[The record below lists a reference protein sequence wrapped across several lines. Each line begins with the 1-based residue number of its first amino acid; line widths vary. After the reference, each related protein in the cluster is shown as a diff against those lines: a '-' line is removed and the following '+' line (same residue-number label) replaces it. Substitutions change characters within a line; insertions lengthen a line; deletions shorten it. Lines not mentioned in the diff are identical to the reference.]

1 MPQVKVGSGSYV
13 TAEGESVLDCLLRH
27 DQNIPYACKSGVCQ
41 ACLVKAVNCSP
52 PPRASTGL
60 KATLQSGG
68 YGLACQWVTESD
80 IEIKL
85 PGATEQAVT
94 AVISRMDKLNPDIM
108 RVILTAEDSGTMF
121 ESRPGQYLNVINP
134 FGITRSYSIANDY
147 LCDQFLELHIANTQ
161 HGEFTHWLFNQAQIG
176 EKVHVRGPAGNCFY
190 AYTDHQKFPILLIGT
205 ATGLAPLYGIVH
217 DALRH
222 QHKGSITL
230 LHGGSIPGRLYYV
243 DELKALALQH
253 RHFTYQ
259 ALVLATTDTDSRF
272 QQGDIE
278 QEALNSLT
286 PEMLAHVRVYIC
298 GAPEFVQGLRK
309 KIFLKGVRS
318 DHIFCDAFVGRKI
331 APD

>member
-161 HGEFTHWLFNQAQIG
+161 HGEFTH
-176 EKVHVRGPAGNCFY
+176 
-190 AYTDHQKFPILLIGT
+190 
-205 ATGLAPLYGIVH
+205 